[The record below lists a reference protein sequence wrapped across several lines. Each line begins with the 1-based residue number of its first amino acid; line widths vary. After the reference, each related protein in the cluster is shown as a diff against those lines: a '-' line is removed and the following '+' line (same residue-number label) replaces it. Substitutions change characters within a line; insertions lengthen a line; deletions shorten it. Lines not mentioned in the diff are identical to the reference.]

1 MICNAYDDMPSFSSR
16 SKHQRCYTW
25 HVAGDMSDYVA
36 ADVASDVDVHVS
48 TFYWATGHAVSS
60 PRVLL

>member
-1 MICNAYDDMPSFSSR
+1 MA
-16 SKHQRCYTW
+16 W
-25 HVAGDMSDYVA
+25 HVAGDVSDYVA

>member
-1 MICNAYDDMPSFSSR
+1 
-16 SKHQRCYTW
+16 
-25 HVAGDMSDYVA
+25 VA

-48 TFYWATGHAVSS
+48 TFYWAIEHVVSS

>member
-1 MICNAYDDMPSFSSR
+1 MWRVHVLGDVA
-16 SKHQRCYTW
+16 W
-25 HVAGDMSDYVA
+25 HVAGDVSDYVA

-48 TFYWATGHAVSS
+48 TFYWATGHAMSS